1 MTTFNQTTITGDT
14 CEEVNFTVTVDAIPL
29 DLTGAEITL
38 TTNPPGINMSS
49 DGGLTITDAAAG
61 QFRIDAQIITAPAG
75 NYTSFIKFFLANG
88 TVKTYI
94 TGTWSVEFKG

>member
-1 MTTFNQTTITGDT
+1 MTTYNQTTISGDT
-14 CEEVNFTVTVDAIPL
+14 CEEVNFTVTVDAVPL
-29 DLTGAEITL
+29 DLTDAEITL
-38 TTNPPGINMSS
+38 TTNPAAINMSS

-61 QFRIDAQIITAPAG
+61 QFRIDSQIINAPAG
-75 NYTSFIKFFLANG
+75 NYTYFVKFFLADG